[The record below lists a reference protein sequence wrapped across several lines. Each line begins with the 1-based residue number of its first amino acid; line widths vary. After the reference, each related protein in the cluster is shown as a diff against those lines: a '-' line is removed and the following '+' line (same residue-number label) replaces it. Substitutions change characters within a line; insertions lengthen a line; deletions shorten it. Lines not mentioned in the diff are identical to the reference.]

1 MKYTFYALM
10 SRMKLVERWGLM
22 RSVHRENLM
31 EHSCEVAQL
40 GQALAIIGNEKFNK
54 SIDVD
59 KVATLALYHD
69 VAEVVSGDLPTPIK
83 YYNDSIK
90 TTYKNIENKIIDKML
105 EKVPEFSSKEYQLY
119 LKPDTSTE
127 EYKIMKIA
135 DILSS
140 YVKCVEETSSGNKE
154 FEKAKETIFEK
165 LKGYWNEYPELKF
178 FMDTCLPAYGSQLDL
193 L

>member
-40 GQALAIIGNEKFNK
+40 GQALAIIANEKFNK
-54 SIDVD
+54 KIDVD

-69 VAEVVSGDLPTPIK
+69 VPEVVSGDLPTPIK
-83 YYNDSIK
+83 HYNESIK
-90 TTYKNIENKIIDKML
+90 NSYKDIENKIINKML
-105 EKVPEFSSKEYQLY
+105 ETVPEFSAKQYKEY
-119 LKPDTSTE
+119 LKPDENTE

-135 DILSS
+135 DTLSA
-140 YVKCVEETSSGNKE
+140 YVKCVEETASGNKE
-154 FEKAKETIFEK
+154 FEKAKENILSN
-165 LKGYWNEYPELKF
+165 LKKHWDNHPELRF
-178 FMDTCLPAYGSQLDL
+178 FMEYCLPAYGSQLDL

>member
-119 LKPDTSTE
+119 LKPDTNTE

-178 FMDTCLPAYGSQLDL
+178 FMDNCLPAYGSQLDL